1 MNSSIIFYHSRI
13 CVRCIRVRRLLN
25 EIKTQYPEIK
35 ITEVLSINK
44 LLDRELKTIPAIKIN
59 NKMIYGKNITK
70 EIVLSELNL
79 I

>member
-13 CVRCIRVRRLLN
+13 CMKCIRVRRLLN

-35 ITEVLSINK
+35 IIKVLSINK
-44 LLDRELKTIPAIKIN
+44 YIKRELKTIPAVKIN
-59 NKMIYGKNITK
+59 NKMIYGKDITK
-70 EIVLSELNL
+70 NIILSELNL